1 MPKVS
6 VIIPTCNRAGFLRGA
21 IDSVLSQTFQ
31 DFEIVV
37 VDDASTDNTPEIV
50 ACFHDQRI
58 KFIRH
63 KSRKGAAI
71 ARNTGITNS
80 KCDYIAFLDDD
91 DEWFPEKLAKQM
103 AVMLASPPRGGVSC
117 IPAIDLVDR
126 ASGKIKGQ
134 MIPTKSGDL
143 SEALL
148 IDNCIGGT
156 SSVLIKKDC
165 FKKVGMFDEALPSM
179 EDYDLWIRI
188 SRWFHFDYVKEPLLK
203 YYVHQKKI
211 SKNLH
216 ALSRG
221 MEILLLKHG
230 NSPQFKRYLSYRY
243 LSLGVDFCYSRD
255 TGQALESYLKAIK
268 LYPFEFR
275 HYFNLCLSLLG
286 PEIFVKVKEAKTNL
300 LGILHKKIS
309 AIDLKE

>member
-50 ACFHDQRI
+50 ACFHDERI

-91 DEWFPEKLAKQM
+91 DEWFPDKLAKQM
-103 AVMLASPPRGGVSC
+103 AVMLASPLEVALVYTGYY
-117 IPAIDLVDR
+117 IVDR
-126 ASGKIKGQ
+126 ASGEITGQ

-148 IDNCIGGT
+148 IGNCIGGT
-156 SSVLIKKDC
+156 SCVLVKKDC
-165 FKKVGMFDEALPSM
+165 FKKVGMFDEALPPV

-188 SRWFHFDYVKEPLLK
+188 SRSFHFDYVKEPLLK
-203 YYVHQKKI
+203 YNVHPQSI

-216 ALSRG
+216 ARSRG
-221 MEILLLKHG
+221 LEILLLKHG
-230 NSPQFKRYLSYRY
+230 NSPQFKRNFSYRY

-255 TGQALESYLKAIK
+255 TGQALKSFLKAIK

-286 PEIFVKVKEAKTNL
+286 PEIFVKVKEAKTNV